1 MMVIM
6 IIPEISMGYLGNSWV
21 SPFFYGIP
29 SILGIWESILVL
41 PQWVHQGPH
50 HQT

>member
-29 SILGIWESILVL
+29 RFESILVL
-41 PQWVHQGPH
+41 PQWAHQGPH